1 MMNTSVLSAA
11 DENSISTAV
20 AVLQAG
26 GVVAFPTETVYGLGA
41 NALDGKA
48 ASAIFAAKGRPAENP
63 LSLLVANRQMVDMV
77 AEEIPEVAEKLIKA
91 FCPGPL
97 TVILK
102 KKAIVPSIVAG
113 GLDTIG
119 VRIPDNATALKLIE
133 KAGFP
138 LAAPSANLSG
148 RPSPTSA
155 EAVRVDLDGRI
166 PLIIDGGSCPL
177 GVESTIIDC
186 TREVP
191 VILRPGAITK
201 EQLTEVTG
209 QIVLQSVTEETQS
222 PSEQFQHYAPKAPLT
237 VLEGAVEKMAEAM
250 CKQIEELKADG
261 KLVGVIASKEIV
273 EHIVKNGVL
282 LSCSCV
288 SYGRQGDL
296 EAIGAGLYEA
306 LRSFDDKMVNVLLA
320 EGVSN
325 EGLGAAI
332 MNRLRKAS
340 DGRMINI

>member
-11 DENSISTAV
+11 DENSISTAA

-41 NALDGKA
+41 NGLNGKA
-48 ASAIFAAKGRPAENP
+48 ASAIFTAKGRPAENP
-63 LSLLVANRQMVDMV
+63 LSLLVADRQMVDMV

-97 TVILK
+97 TIILK
-102 KKAIVPSIVAG
+102 KKAVVPSIVAG

-119 VRIPDNATALKLIE
+119 VRIPDNDVALNLIK

-155 EAVRVDLDGRI
+155 EAVRADLDGRI
-166 PLIIDGGSCPL
+166 PLIIDGGSCQL
-177 GVESTIIDC
+177 GVESTIVDC
-186 TREVP
+186 TKEVP

-201 EQLTEVTG
+201 EQLSDVTG
-209 QIVLQSVTEETQS
+209 QIILQTVTEETQA
-222 PSEQFQHYAPKAPLT
+222 PSEQFKHYAPKAPLT
-237 VLEGAVEKMAEAM
+237 VLEGAAEGMAEAM
-250 CKQIEELKADG
+250 CQQIEALKADG
-261 KLVGVIASKEIV
+261 KLIGIIASEEIV
-273 EHIVKNGVL
+273 EHIVKNGIL

-288 SYGRQGDL
+288 SYGKQGDL
-296 EAIGAGLYEA
+296 ETIGAGLYEA

-320 EGVSN
+320 EGVAD

-340 DGRMINI
+340 DGRSINI